1 MWIPWY
7 VDCWIV
13 AMSLISQNVL
23 PRRLPGDAE
32 TDGDDGSQQTEDLL
46 EENPLRR
53 LLGKKKRKHG
63 KGMSD
68 AEKERK

>member
-7 VDCWIV
+7 VDCCIV

-32 TDGDDGSQQTEDLL
+32 TDGDDESQQTEDLL
-46 EENPLRR
+46 EGEQEEETRQGNV
-53 LLGKKKRKHG
+53 GC
-63 KGMSD
+63 
-68 AEKERK
+68 